1 MKAHRAIFPL
11 AAMCRVLRLSRS
23 GYYDWLKR
31 PPSARARRDLELQAL
46 ILQVWTGSGE
56 TYGAPRI
63 HAALRASGVR
73 VGRKRVAR
81 LMKGLGIHG
90 VTRRRAKTA
99 VRRKI
104 AQARFAPDL
113 VKRNFSAEGPD
124 QLWVADITQVSVSYG
139 WLYLAVVLDAWSRR
153 IVGWAMSAHP
163 RTQLVQDALARAI
176 ANRNPERPV
185 IHHSDR
191 GVQYTSLAFGKHCR
205 EAGIVQSMGATG
217 IAYDNA
223 MCESFF
229 ATLRCELIDR
239 RRFVE
244 NGGASYAIKDFIE
257 NFYNTRRLHSAIG
270 YHSPANFE
278 KLNHAA

>member
-1 MKAHRAIFPL
+1 MKAHRAMFPI

-46 ILQVWTGSGE
+46 MVPIWTGSGK

-63 HAALRASGVR
+63 HAALRAAGER
-73 VGRKRVAR
+73 VSRKRVAR
-81 LMKGLGIHG
+81 LMKGLDIQG
-90 VTRRRAKTA
+90 VTRRRSTTA
-99 VRRKI
+99 MRRKI
-104 AQARFAPDL
+104 AMARFAPDL
-113 VKRNFSAEGPD
+113 VRRNFSADGPNR
-124 QLWVADITQVSVSYG
+124 LWVADITQVSTWYG

-153 IVGWAMSAHP
+153 IVGWATSSHP
-163 RTQLVQDALARAI
+163 RTKLVQEALARALS
-176 ANRNPERPV
+176 NRQPNGPL

-191 GVQYTSLAFGKHCR
+191 GVQYTSLAFGERCR
-205 EAGIVQSMGATG
+205 EAGIVQSMGSAG
-217 IAYDNA
+217 SAYDNA

-229 ATLRCELIDR
+229 ATLKCELIDR
-239 RRFVE
+239 KRFDV
-244 NGGASYAIKDFIE
+244 NWNAGYHIPDYIE

-270 YHSPANFE
+270 YTSPTNFE